1 LDKAV
6 TAINWPAFRDMF
18 LVKYFLEGILN
29 REEMEFVKL
38 EQGNMSVEEYAASLR
53 SRLSTI
59 HSMLERQ
66 EKSLSVSSSKWDSG

>member
-1 LDKAV
+1 
-6 TAINWPAFRDMF
+6 MF

-38 EQGNMSVEEYAASLR
+38 EHGNMSVEEYAASLR